1 MDYEWAMLWLTRL
14 LVGVKLYTHCSLEYV
29 WALISSQ
36 QPSVSDMHAYLV
48 DVSAHGSCRLQGGG
62 IGAVALAVLYTF
74 QERLVHLFAR
84 LPPSWCEAGYI

>member
-1 MDYEWAMLWLTRL
+1 
-14 LVGVKLYTHCSLEYV
+14 
-29 WALISSQ
+29 
-36 QPSVSDMHAYLV
+36 MHAYLV

-74 QERLVHLFAR
+74 QERLVHPFAR